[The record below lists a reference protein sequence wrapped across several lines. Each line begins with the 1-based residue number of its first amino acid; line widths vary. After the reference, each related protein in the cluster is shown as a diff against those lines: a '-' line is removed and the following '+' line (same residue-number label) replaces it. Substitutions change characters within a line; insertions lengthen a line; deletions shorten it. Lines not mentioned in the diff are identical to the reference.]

1 VSCSSGADSSND
13 ADFGRYLYPI
23 CKDPM
28 PMRFSNPDEAS
39 LHLEVI
45 TAKIFD
51 FFDDLYIHTREIL
64 SRHRDLDAVNDDTQG
79 LLIRASLRSLD
90 LDSSLAEGVE
100 DCHRNLDA
108 WMLAFSGVSQT
119 PSNRL
124 SHISAQIFYF
134 CVWIWSKTW
143 LDTTS
148 MLVDRFEPQF
158 EYFTG
163 LCEQY
168 VELHLAKTPLRS
180 GFSARGN
187 GVGHERSDTPPAFS
201 LGSGVVTCLV
211 VIVEKCRTSS
221 IRRRCIATLRKINL
235 QGVFDTDYLVAY
247 LSAVVEHEEQVAQ
260 LFNLDDDL
268 KTDFGAHEIPE
279 AARFLEVLMLPTYH
293 CSDFDFYKAGWVS
306 FIYVTN
312 IGGGLRG
319 ELQVGERSVR
329 VLRANTAN
337 APALRP

>member
-1 VSCSSGADSSND
+1 
-13 ADFGRYLYPI
+13 
-23 CKDPM
+23 M
-28 PMRFSNPDEAS
+28 PVRFSDPDEAS

-64 SRHRDLDAVNDDTQG
+64 SQHRDLDAVNDDIQD
-79 LLIRASLRSLD
+79 LLVRASLRSVD
-90 LDSSLAEGVE
+90 LDNSLTEGVE
-100 DCHRNLDA
+100 DCHQNLND
-108 WMLAFSGVSQT
+108 WMVAFSGVSQT
-119 PSNRL
+119 HSNHL

-143 LDTTS
+143 LDATS

-168 VELHLAKTPLRS
+168 VELHLAKTPLCS

-187 GVGHERSDTPPAFS
+187 GFGHERSDTPPAFS

-211 VIVEKCRTSS
+211 VIVERCRTSS

-235 QGVFDTDYLVAY
+235 QGVFDTDYLTAY

-260 LFNLDDDL
+260 LFVLDDDL
-268 KTDFGAHEIPE
+268 KTDFEAHEIPE

-293 CSDFDFYKAGWVS
+293 CSDFDFYKAEQVS

-312 IGGGLRG
+312 IGGGLAG
-319 ELQVGERSVR
+319 ELQVGEKTAR
-329 VLRANTAN
+329 VQRADTAKI
-337 APALRP
+337 PALST

>member
-1 VSCSSGADSSND
+1 
-13 ADFGRYLYPI
+13 
-23 CKDPM
+23 M
-28 PMRFSNPDEAS
+28 PVKFSDPDEAS

-51 FFDDLYIHTREIL
+51 FFDDLYMHTREVI
-64 SRHRDLDAVNDDTQG
+64 SQHRDLDVVNHDTQD
-79 LLIRASLRSLD
+79 LLIRASLRSVV

-100 DCHRNLDA
+100 NCHRNLEA
-108 WMLAFSGVSQT
+108 WMVAFSGVSQT

-158 EYFTG
+158 DYFTG
-163 LCEQY
+163 LCERY

-180 GFSARGN
+180 GFSARGH
-187 GVGHERSDTPPAFS
+187 GVARERSDTPPAFS

-260 LFNLDDDL
+260 LFDLDDDL

-293 CSDFDFYKAGWVS
+293 CSDFDFYKAEQVS

-312 IGGGLRG
+312 IGGGLGG
-319 ELQVGERSVR
+319 ELQVGEKTAR
-329 VLRANTAN
+329 VQRANTAKI
-337 APALRP
+337 PALCT

>member
-79 LLIRASLRSLD
+79 LLIRASLRSVD

-148 MLVDRFEPQF
+148 MLVDRFELQF